1 LRGGGTDARSANVLR
16 PVTFDDIVGQE
27 KAKSLL
33 SRMVNVAKERGT
45 PLDHV
50 LMVGP
55 SGTGKT
61 TFANIIAHALG
72 SRVFM
77 LEAPVSHDTL
87 VELSRSMEDGDILFL
102 DEIHQQSLGDRR
114 GRQSSTQPEVLFS
127 VMEDRTLPTGTGVLP
142 FPHITVIGATTDEGA
157 LPDAFLNRF
166 PIKPRLV
173 KYTEEELTDMAMA
186 NAASLGLGMGRT
198 AAAIFA
204 RASRNVPREVN
215 NYLRNAAMLTDFHVK
230 PELAFEVLFDLNG
243 VTEDGLTRDMQA
255 MLVFLFT
262 RARRENGDGVVTYQA
277 SVNTIAT
284 AIGKSRDTKAIALRV
299 EPYLI
304 EQGYIQVGHGG
315 RSLTE
320 AGLLRAM
327 ELRPMA
333 RRSPTCSRSP
343 TSSGPRGTSPA
354 SWARRRSG
362 ARGCAPSSSPPT
374 RPASST

>member
-1 LRGGGTDARSANVLR
+1 MIDGIPDLFFGEEYAPHTVTPPPVSMLTDALTGPTESASPAITATETDARSANVLR

-33 SRMVNVAKERGT
+33 SRMVNVAMERGT

-327 ELRPMA
+327 ELA
-333 RRSPTCSRSP
+333 
-343 TSSGPRGTSPA
+343 A
-354 SWARRRSG
+354 
-362 ARGCAPSSSPPT
+362 
-374 RPASST
+374 